1 MAYAQ
6 AILCPRWGLLK
17 FYLQLFFAGLVLILP
32 VRMVFACIPLVV
44 LVNAVIVINN
54 SAPADTF

>member
-1 MAYAQ
+1 MVYAQ
-6 AILCPRWGLLK
+6 ARFCPWWGPLK
-17 FYLQLFFAGLVLILP
+17 VYLQLFFAGLVLILP

-54 SAPADTF
+54 SALADNF

>member
-6 AILCPRWGLLK
+6 AILCPWGGLLK
-17 FYLQLFFAGLVLILP
+17 FYLQLFFAGLVLILQ

-54 SAPADTF
+54 SALADTF